1 MSNTS
6 RKLTVLVVTLLF
18 ATSMLLVG
26 CSSKPNEA
34 ELKQLQDLKDEI
46 TQLEK
51 EVKAKE
57 QLISTLDQQIA
68 AQTAKVKKITDD
80 AEIVKQRLAK

>member
-1 MSNTS
+1 MPNTS
-6 RKLTVLVVTLLF
+6 RKLIILVVTLVF
-18 ATSMLLVG
+18 ATSMVLVG

-46 TQLEK
+46 TQLQK
-51 EVKAKE
+51 DVKAKE
-57 QLISTLDQQIA
+57 QLISTLEQQIT

>member
-34 ELKQLQDLKDEI
+34 ELKQLQDLKNEI

-57 QLISTLDQQIA
+57 QLISTLEQQIA